1 VETHHGGNVKM
12 KRLLDK
18 HPDRYKQF
26 LFSILQILPKTITED
41 SVIKAESLYK
51 KKLMSLRFGLDEN

>member
-1 VETHHGGNVKM
+1 M
-12 KRLLDK
+12 KRLLDM

-41 SVIKAESLYK
+41 SVIKTESLYK
-51 KKLMSLRFGLDEN
+51 KKLMRLRFGLN

>member
-1 VETHHGGNVKM
+1 M
-12 KRLLDK
+12 
-18 HPDRYKQF
+18 
-26 LFSILQILPKTITED
+26 QILPKTITED

>member
-1 VETHHGGNVKM
+1 M

-41 SVIKAESLYK
+41 SVIKIESLYK